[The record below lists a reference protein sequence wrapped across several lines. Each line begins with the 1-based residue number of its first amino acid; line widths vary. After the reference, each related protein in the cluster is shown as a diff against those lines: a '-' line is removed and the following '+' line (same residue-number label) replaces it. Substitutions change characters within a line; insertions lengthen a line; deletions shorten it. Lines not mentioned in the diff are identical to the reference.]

1 MIHTFF
7 QIVLLLGITVDLPF
21 SAGKIAI
28 DLSDCNSFKILR
40 PLLDKISLG
49 GLESWSLRFI
59 LGQVVSASSFS
70 RSFTVSSIV
79 AMVSL
84 LGSVLEVIEKLRPF
98 ARRSVSI

>member
-40 PLLDKISLG
+40 PLLDKISLE
-49 GLESWSLRFI
+49 GLES
-59 LGQVVSASSFS
+59 
-70 RSFTVSSIV
+70 
-79 AMVSL
+79 
-84 LGSVLEVIEKLRPF
+84 
-98 ARRSVSI
+98 